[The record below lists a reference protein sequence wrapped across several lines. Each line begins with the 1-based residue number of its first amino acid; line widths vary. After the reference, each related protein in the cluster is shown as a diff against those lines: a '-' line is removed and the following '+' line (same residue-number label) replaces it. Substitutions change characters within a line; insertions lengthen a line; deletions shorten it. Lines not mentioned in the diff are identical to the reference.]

1 VEAAALQKRP
11 LMVVRVVAWVVVVVV
26 LEALVEVVEAAK
38 EILG

>member
-1 VEAAALQKRP
+1 MEAAALQKRP
-11 LMVVRVVAWVVVVVV
+11 LMVVRVVAWVVVVV